1 MNSLPFVRRF
11 TKNPSGNLK
20 AEEDVLA
27 EADGFHMSD
36 FWDEIDQAA
45 SHSLNYKIK
54 RNHHIVQLQ

>member
-1 MNSLPFVRRF
+1 V
-11 TKNPSGNLK
+11 
-20 AEEDVLA
+20 EEDVLA